1 VGFGQKGGKCP
12 PFARVLW
19 ADLPYSQP

>member
-19 ADLPYSQP
+19 ADLTYSQP